1 MLRVGNESSGA
12 RPHEARALL
21 HVRQLLELT
30 TRLSEPLTTEEVS
43 RVVVDQA
50 AAAAGAFIAIMWI
63 VDDPPTHATLVRSI
77 GIDQRLQSRY
87 ARIPLEAW
95 LPMGDAML
103 RHEALFF
110 ESRTDFRERYPI
122 AEEGSDLEASFEL
135 SYACLPFVVHGRA
148 IGGASLVF
156 PGTRG
161 FDEDERVF
169 LTVLAHHAAQAVERA
184 SLFEREKAT
193 RDRLQ
198 RLQQLTAALS
208 SVATVEEIA
217 QLAARVVTDALRVSA
232 TVLWAT
238 DERGDLHLLG
248 SCGAREFVVESFR
261 HVPADSPLPAA
272 RVARERQPV
281 YHESEVDIDVENVT
295 LTDATGRGAAFRAY
309 AALPLVR
316 DDRTLGVLGFSA
328 GRPRRFSAEE
338 RSFAATIAEH
348 CADAL
353 ARARLYGETR
363 RVERRLQSVLERL
376 PVGVIVAGAPEGE
389 LVFSNDAMAH
399 LWRADG
405 FPARG
410 EDRGKMLRATFPDG
424 RPLAKEDWPI
434 VRALRG
440 EVVDSQELRITRL
453 DGAEG
458 WIHAQAAPIRR
469 DDGTI
474 EAAVSTAVDVT
485 AEKVARAAA
494 DEASRSKDEFL
505 AMLGHELRNP
515 LAPIVT
521 ALHLMRLRGGGA
533 LERERAVIE
542 RQVKHLVRLVDD
554 LLDVSRAV
562 RGKLRLERAPVEV
575 AAVVA
580 DAIEVAGPLIE
591 EQKHQLEVSVPRTG
605 LVVDADG
612 DRLAQVMTNLLT
624 NAAKYTPPGG
634 HIRVSARED
643 GGQVTLEVAD
653 SGAGIAPELLPR
665 LFDVF
670 TQGRQGLDR
679 KQGGLGLGLAIARQ
693 LIVAHGG
700 SIQARTA
707 GPGRGTTMIVHLPR
721 VARSSPAPGHEREV
735 TRAESHVAARRV
747 LLVDDNPDAAGLLR
761 EALTWAGHDVR
772 TAVDGPSTLQ
782 LVQTFTPEIAF
793 LDIGLPVM
801 DGYELAQLLRSVPG
815 LADTP
820 FVAVTG
826 YAQDDDRR
834 RALANGFSEHLAKPL
849 MPDRV
854 IECIKD
860 FCPLAR

>member
-1 MLRVGNESSGA
+1 MLPVGNESGDA

-30 TRLSEPLTTEEVS
+30 TRLSEPLTTEEVA

-50 AAAAGAFIAIMWI
+50 AAAVGALMAIMWI
-63 VDDPPTHATLVRSI
+63 VDDPPTHATLVRAI
-77 GIDQRLQSRY
+77 GIDQRWESRY

-122 AEEGSDLEASFEL
+122 AEKDSELETLYEL

-156 PGTRG
+156 GGTRA

-184 SLFEREKAT
+184 SLFEREKAA
-193 RDRLQ
+193 RERLQ
-198 RLQQLTAALS
+198 RLQQITAALS

-217 QLAARVVTDALRVSA
+217 QLAARVVTDALGVSA
-232 TVLWAT
+232 TVVWAT

-248 SCGAREFVVESFR
+248 ACGAREFVVESFR
-261 HVPADSPLPAA
+261 HLPADSPLPAA
-272 RVARERQPV
+272 RVARDRLAD
-281 YHESEVDIDVENVT
+281 YHESDVDIDIDLAT
-295 LTDATGRGAAFRAY
+295 LTDATGRGAAFRAF
-309 AALPLVR
+309 ANLPLVR
-316 DDRTLGVLGFSA
+316 DNRTLGVLGFSA

-363 RVERRLQSVLERL
+363 RAERRLQSVLERL
-376 PVGVIVAGAPEGE
+376 PVGVIVAEAPDGA
-389 LVFSNDAMAH
+389 LVFANDAMAN

-410 EDRGKMLRATFPDG
+410 EDRGKMLRASFPDG

-440 EVVDSQELRITRL
+440 EVVESQELRITRL

-458 WIHAQAAPIRR
+458 WIHIQAAPIRR

-474 EAAVSTAVDVT
+474 EAAVATAVDVT
-485 AEKVARAAA
+485 AEKEARASA

-505 AMLGHELRNP
+505 AMVGHELRNP

-521 ALHLMRLRGGGA
+521 ALTLMRLRGEGT

-542 RQVKHLVRLVDD
+542 RQVKHLTRLVDD

-562 RGKLRLERAPVEV
+562 RGKLRLERSPVEV

-591 EQKHQLEVSVPRTG
+591 ERRHELAVAVPRTG
-605 LVVDADG
+605 LIVDADG
-612 DRLAQVMTNLLT
+612 ERLAQVITNLLT

-634 HIRVSARED
+634 HIGVIARED
-643 GGQVTLEVAD
+643 ADQVTLEVAD

-700 SIQARTA
+700 SIEARTA

-721 VARSSPAPGHEREV
+721 VARSAPAPGHEREV
-735 TRAESHVAARRV
+735 SRGESHVAARRV
-747 LLVDDNPDAAGLLR
+747 LLVDDNPDAAGLLQ
-761 EALTWAGHDVR
+761 EALTLAGHDVR
-772 TAVDGPSTLQ
+772 TAVDGPSALQ

-801 DGYELAQLLRSVPG
+801 DGYELAQYLRRLPG

-834 RALANGFSEHLAKPL
+834 RALANGFTEHLAKPL
-849 MPDRV
+849 VPDRV
-854 IECIKD
+854 IQCIKD
-860 FCPLAR
+860 FCPLGR